1 MCRKI
6 QCDRKSE
13 KFYKISQKLNKAQ
26 IRLTQAQQ
34 ASCFLSWLMQGN
46 HTQALFSSEFFS
58 NFGTVAFSFLFD
70 KYYPIMD

>member
-34 ASCFLSWLMQGN
+34 ASCFLSWLCKATTHRLPN
-46 HTQALFSSEFFS
+46 FFRIS
-58 NFGTVAFSFLFD
+58 VR
-70 KYYPIMD
+70 